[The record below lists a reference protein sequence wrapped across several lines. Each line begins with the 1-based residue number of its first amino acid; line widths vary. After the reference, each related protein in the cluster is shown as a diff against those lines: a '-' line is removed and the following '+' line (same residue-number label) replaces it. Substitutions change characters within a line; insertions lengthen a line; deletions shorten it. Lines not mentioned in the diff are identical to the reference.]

1 MSQFILP
8 PTEYSS
14 NIFGS
19 NSCKKNILYFLLA
32 YILERDQEL
41 WSSCVSDRYKG
52 TNLIKGL
59 QMKIHRN
66 NNAIDNKVSQE
77 ILKIQT
83 IQKTQ

>member
-1 MSQFILP
+1 MILTSNIRYAPRQPSSIFLMSQFILP

-52 TNLIKGL
+52 TNLIKGASAL
-59 QMKIHRN
+59 Y
-66 NNAIDNKVSQE
+66 
-77 ILKIQT
+77 LY
-83 IQKTQ
+83 